1 MGFDD
6 VRGVMTRWAG
16 MKCDLGAGVR
26 WWKVAMLNG
35 FFFQTFLACYALL
48 FIVFFFKRLLP
59 RRRQRVELFR
69 GGFFWNEGYQM

>member
-35 FFFQTFLACYALL
+35 FFPDISCLLCPTVHRVFL
-48 FIVFFFKRLLP
+48 KRLLP

>member
-35 FFFQTFLACYALL
+35 FFPDISCLL
-48 FIVFFFKRLLP
+48 CPTVHRVFFKAPFTSSST
-59 RRRQRVELFR
+59 
-69 GGFFWNEGYQM
+69 EG